1 MKGTI
6 QELLYIIRA
15 NPKQARIA
23 ILLDST
29 IGIVLALVTYIILS
43 TTGITFT
50 TGAILAISA
59 VFFIV
64 GITILG
70 YILIQNSG
78 MIYGAS
84 GLGTC
89 DIDDDRATLYDVDM
103 DLEREQ
109 Q

>member
-1 MKGTI
+1 M
-6 QELLYIIRA
+6 
-15 NPKQARIA
+15 
-23 ILLDST
+23 
-29 IGIVLALVTYIILS
+29 LALT
-43 TTGITFT
+43 
-50 TGAILAISA
+50 
-59 VFFIV
+59 FIV